1 MTRFWSSKFN
11 AIFYGGKGV
20 MIAPRSFR
28 FQRRLVLALLLAVS
42 APVLAD
48 GPFQFFPLTPC
59 RVVDTRNANGV
70 NGGPALT
77 ANQIRK
83 FRMQGNCGVP
93 VGAKAVTL
101 NATVV
106 SPGSAGWLGVYPATG
121 FSGTSTI
128 NFNAGEFAIANGAIV
143 PLSPV
148 GGPTDL
154 DISAFWSNYTGNAP
168 QTHVILD
175 VTGYF
180 Q

>member
-1 MTRFWSSKFN
+1 MRRFRSFQLN
-11 AIFYGGKGV
+11 ADFYGDKV
-20 MIAPRSFR
+20 MNALRSFR
-28 FQRRLVLALLLAVS
+28 FHTSLVLALLVAAS
-42 APVLAD
+42 APVLAA
-48 GPFQFFPLTPC
+48 GPFQFFPVSPC
-59 RVVDTRNANGV
+59 RVADTRNPNGT

-77 ANQIRK
+77 ANQIRR
-83 FRMQGNCGVP
+83 FRVQGNCSVP

-106 SPGSAGWLGVYPATG
+106 QPGAAGWLGVYPSTG
-121 FSGTSTI
+121 FTGTSTI

-143 PLSPV
+143 PLSTV
-148 GGPTDL
+148 ATSADL
-154 DISAFWSNYTGNAP
+154 DLSAFWSNYTGTAP

>member
-1 MTRFWSSKFN
+1 MN
-11 AIFYGGKGV
+11 AL
-20 MIAPRSFR
+20 RSFR
-28 FQRRLVLALLLAVS
+28 FHSGLVLALLVAAS
-42 APVLAD
+42 APVLAA
-48 GPFQFFPLTPC
+48 GPFQFFPVTPC

-70 NGGPALT
+70 NAGPALT

-93 VGAKAVTL
+93 VGAKAITL

-106 SPGSAGWLGVYPATG
+106 SPGSAGWLGVYPSTG
-121 FSGTSTI
+121 FTGTSTI
-128 NFNAGEFAIANGAIV
+128 NFNEGEFAIANGAIV

-148 GGPTDL
+148 AVAADL
-154 DISAFWSNYTGNAP
+154 DLSAFWGNYTGVAP

>member
-1 MTRFWSSKFN
+1 
-11 AIFYGGKGV
+11 
-20 MIAPRSFR
+20 MIAFRSFR
-28 FQRRLVLALLLAVS
+28 LHTPLVLALLVAAS
-42 APVLAD
+42 APALAD
-48 GPFQFFPLTPC
+48 GPFQFFPVSPC
-59 RVVDTRNANGV
+59 RVVDTRNASGV

-148 GGPTDL
+148 AVPADL
-154 DISAFWSNYTGNAP
+154 DISAFWGNYSGVAP
-168 QTHVILD
+168 QTHVIID

>member
-1 MTRFWSSKFN
+1 
-11 AIFYGGKGV
+11 

-28 FQRRLVLALLLAVS
+28 FQRRLVLALLLVAS

-48 GPFQFFPLTPC
+48 GPFQFFPVAPC
-59 RVVDTRNANGV
+59 RVVDTRNAPGV
-70 NGGPALT
+70 NGGPALP
-77 ANQIRK
+77 ANQTRR
-83 FRMQGNCGVP
+83 FRMQGNCGLP

-106 SPGSAGWLGVYPATG
+106 QPGAAGWLGVYPATG

-128 NFNAGEFAIANGAIV
+128 NFNAGEFALANGAIV

-148 GGPTDL
+148 AAPSDL
-154 DISAFWSNYTGNAP
+154 DLSVFWSNYAGTAP

>member
-1 MTRFWSSKFN
+1 MNVTRD
-11 AIFYGGKGV
+11 
-20 MIAPRSFR
+20 FR
-28 FQRRLVLALLLAVS
+28 FSTGLVLAFLWLIAS
-42 APVLAD
+42 PVLAD
-48 GPFQFFPLTPC
+48 GPFQFFPVTPC
-59 RVVDTRNANGV
+59 RVVDTRNPNGV
-70 NGGPALT
+70 NAGPALP
-77 ANQIRK
+77 ANQTRK

-128 NFNAGEFAIANGAIV
+128 NFDAGEFAIANGAIV

-148 GGPTDL
+148 AAPADL
-154 DISAFWSNYTGNAP
+154 DLSAFWGNYSGSAP
-168 QTHVILD
+168 QTHIIID